1 VDNFLMWA
9 EDHNIKIFPPNEL
22 HEHGLFVQDLGL
34 EPMLQRFRR
43 EYIEPITQGKF
54 LFFSM
59 RTN

>member
-1 VDNFLMWA
+1 MWA